1 MNELIFLGTCSG
13 TEPMVGMHQ
22 TSIVL
27 NINDTIYYLDAGE
40 NCGYASYTMGL
51 DPMKTRAV
59 FISHTHIDHIGGF
72 PHLLFLIDKIAWRD
86 KTSLGEN
93 NNLDV
98 YIPSSEIFAA
108 IKTVGESDGAPL
120 RFSVTEHGIS
130 DGELY
135 RDDNIKIRA
144 LHNRHLG
151 EDGSNGWHSF
161 SFLIEA
167 AGKRILY
174 SGDIKELTE
183 IDPLLEGGC
192 DILIMESGHHKVS
205 AILDYVATR
214 KVGTLFFSHHGR
226 EIINNRAAMQKLVC
240 EHKQNAYIAS
250 DGLRVEL

>member
-27 NINDTIYYLDAGE
+27 KINDAIYYLDAGE
-40 NCGYASYTMGL
+40 GCGYSSYIMGL

-72 PHLLFLIDKIAWRD
+72 PHLLFLIDKIAWKD
-86 KTSLGEN
+86 KTRLGDK

-108 IKTVGESDGAPL
+108 IKTVGESDGTPF
-120 RFSVTEHGIS
+120 RFSITEHGIS

-135 RDDNIKIRA
+135 CDENIKITA

-151 EDGSNGWHSF
+151 EDGTCGYHSF

-167 AGKRILY
+167 IGKKILY
-174 SGDIKELTE
+174 SGDLKEITE
-183 IDPLLEGGC
+183 IDPLIADGV

-205 AILDYVATR
+205 AILDYVGQ
-214 KVGTLFFSHHGR
+214 KNVGTLFFSHHGR

-240 EHKQNAYIAS
+240 EHKQNAYIAE